1 MEMNVFY
8 LGWFSASEIQIVG
21 LDVSNQLWLFIF
33 DYKTDQVMKLE
44 SSDPITALSKYS
56 ITGTRA

>member
-21 LDVSNQLWLFIF
+21 LDVSNQLWHFIF
-33 DYKTDQVMKLE
+33 DYKTDQVMILE
-44 SSDPITALSKYS
+44 FSDPITALSKYS